1 MLEKKDCVFRD
12 VVAGQV
18 LVKEPSLVRVTVP
31 HTPKTLAKF
40 LGQIRQEVRRLEE
53 EKQDEFFALH
63 NARKELCT
71 KNRGINIFYTEST
84 LIIN

>member
-1 MLEKKDCVFRD
+1 MFYRN
-12 VVAGQV
+12 VVAGEV
-18 LVKEPSLVRVTVP
+18 LVKEQPLVKVTVP

-71 KNRGINIFYTEST
+71 KNRGKN
-84 LIIN
+84 N

>member
-1 MLEKKDCVFRD
+1 M
-12 VVAGQV
+12 AGEV
-18 LVKEPSLVRVTVP
+18 LVKEPPLVKVTVP

-53 EKQDEFFALH
+53 DRQEEFFALH

-71 KNRGINIFYTEST
+71 KNRGIQK
-84 LIIN
+84 

>member
-1 MLEKKDCVFRD
+1 M
-12 VVAGQV
+12 
-18 LVKEPSLVRVTVP
+18 VKEPALVRVTVP

-71 KNRGINIFYTEST
+71 KNRGINNRYTTEMFDHQIK
-84 LIIN
+84 LLYKLL

>member
-1 MLEKKDCVFRD
+1 MFVSRD
-12 VVAGQV
+12 VVAGDV
-18 LVKEPSLVRVTVP
+18 LVKEPALVQVTVP

-53 EKQDEFFALH
+53 EKQEEFFALH

-71 KNRGINIFYTEST
+71 KNRGIKAK
-84 LIIN
+84 